1 VFLGETKTIFFQ
13 PHQWLESGELQIMH
27 RLFLVKAL
35 GQTTPLTKKNE
46 KPACRPFMGGLG
58 IKPHLLGPTTPGFIQ
73 FFFKKTNFFINT
85 FFMFF
90 CKIISKFMF

>member
-35 GQTTPLTKKNE
+35 GQTTPLTKK
-46 KPACRPFMGGLG
+46 KMKSPRAGLLWVG
-58 IKPHLLGPTTPGFIQ
+58 
-73 FFFKKTNFFINT
+73 
-85 FFMFF
+85 
-90 CKIISKFMF
+90 